1 MLKKIYGLIGVL
13 MGCFTGAFIGGAA
26 FRFADY
32 KKHPGLYAMQSA
44 PWYTGIQIT
53 GIALVVLLL
62 LCVAVRALIRN
73 KLKRQSRV

>member
-13 MGCFTGAFIGGAA
+13 MGCSTGVFFGGAA